1 MRKTGLRQQKLPKK
15 RVGYKEEKFLGF
27 PRDFFSD
34 RPSIFR
40 KTLIIRIWIENS
52 ENLLFFL
59 EIFYIQNIQKFQEKI
74 LHQVFQ

>member
-1 MRKTGLRQQKLPKK
+1 MRKTGPRRQRSHKK

-59 EIFYIQNIQKFQEKI
+59 EIFSKNGMI
-74 LHQVFQ
+74 VAC

>member
-15 RVGYKEEKFLGF
+15 RVGYKEEKFLGV

-40 KTLIIRIWIENS
+40 QTLIIRIWIENS
-52 ENLLFFL
+52 EN
-59 EIFYIQNIQKFQEKI
+59 
-74 LHQVFQ
+74 

>member
-1 MRKTGLRQQKLPKK
+1 MRKTGPRQQRSLKK

-59 EIFYIQNIQKFQEKI
+59 EIFSKNGMI
-74 LHQVFQ
+74 VAC